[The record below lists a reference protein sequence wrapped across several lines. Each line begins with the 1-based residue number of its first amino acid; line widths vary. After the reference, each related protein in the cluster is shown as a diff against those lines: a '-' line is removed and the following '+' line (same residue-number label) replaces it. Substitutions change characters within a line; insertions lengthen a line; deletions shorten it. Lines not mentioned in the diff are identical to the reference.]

1 MKIYMVEQRSDAWR
15 QLRLGIPTS
24 SNFHKIV
31 TPKKCELSKGAT
43 DYALR
48 LCAERLLN
56 MTSESSIDNPWM
68 ERGIAL
74 EADAVRQFEFQYDV
88 ATIPVGFVT
97 NDEGSIGCS
106 PDRLV
111 LSDER
116 IAVEIKTPAPHVHLG
131 YLLFSTDEAYLP
143 QVMGQILVA
152 ELDRAIL
159 YSFNPQSPPAAIEHT
174 PDKTYL
180 AKLSEALKMFN
191 ADLNA
196 MTERARA
203 LGVYQPMPRATTPV
217 EAVEMHDLAR
227 QFRAESADR
236 MLKSGFDA

>member
-1 MKIYMVEQRSDAWR
+1 MKIYLMEQRSDAWR
-15 QLRLGIPTS
+15 QARLGIPTA

-88 ATIPVGFVT
+88 ATVPVGFVT

-111 LSDER
+111 VSDKR

-131 YLLFSTDEAYLP
+131 YLLFSTDDAYLP
-143 QVMGQILVA
+143 QVMGQIFVA

-159 YSFNPQSPPAAIEHT
+159 YSFNPQAPPAAIEHA
-174 PDKTYL
+174 PDKPYIEKL
-180 AKLSEALKMFN
+180 AEALKRFN
-191 ADLNA
+191 TNLFE
-196 MTERARA
+196 MERRARA
-203 LGVYQPMPRATTPV
+203 LGVYQPMPRVVTPV
-217 EAVEMHDLAR
+217 EAVEAADLAR
-227 QFRAESADR
+227 HFKHESAMR
-236 MLKSGFDA
+236 MQREGFTA